1 MKLLDSINSPE
12 DIKHLNMDELNSLCS
27 ELREYIL
34 ENVSKTGGHLASNL
48 GVVELTVALHRV
60 FNTPHDKIIWD
71 VGHQTYAHKILTG
84 RKNKMSSLRQLNG
97 ISGFPKRNESIF
109 DVFDTGHS
117 STSVSAAMGMA
128 RARDLNNEDYE
139 IVAVIGD
146 GALTGGM
153 AFEAI
158 NDAGRSNTKLLI
170 ILNDNEMSISKN
182 VGGLSRYLSRIRTTK
197 GYLSTKRDVEK
208 ILNKIPVGKQIKSF
222 LKRAKDGIKQ
232 IVVPGMLFE
241 ELGLTYMGPIDG
253 HNIHK
258 IIESLERA
266 KNIEGPLLMH
276 VITKKGKGYK
286 FAEERPNEFHGVSAF
301 NIETGEALK
310 KSSQSYSDYFGMKM
324 CEIAEKNENVVAIT
338 AAMTDGTG
346 LRDFAKKFPNRI
358 YDAGIAEQHAVTMA
372 AGLAVSGVVP
382 VVALYSSFLQRAY
395 DQIIHDVA
403 LQNLHVVFAV
413 DRAGLVGNDGETH
426 QGVFDEGFLSLIPNM
441 TVLSPAD
448 YREFGNMMEFAVSYN
463 GPVAIRYPRGSM
475 SEYIKNSE
483 QSIVLGKGY
492 IVEEGKDITIAAAG
506 KMVKTAIETREILKT
521 KNIDAE
527 VLNLRF
533 IKPFDKELIINSVNK
548 TKSLVIIDEATV
560 FASYAVNIYNILP
573 KNLDVMVKTLPDE
586 FIKQGSIEELLKENK
601 LDADSIAAEIIKW
614 KADNYDIDISNNYT
628 CLKQGR

>member
-1 MKLLDSINSPE
+1 MKLLDSINLPE
-12 DIKHLNMDELNSLCS
+12 DIKHLNVDELNSLCR

-97 ISGFPKRNESIF
+97 ISGFPKRNESVF

-324 CEIAEKNENVVAIT
+324 CELAEKNENVVAIT

-346 LRDFAKKFPNRI
+346 LRDFAEKFPNRI

-372 AGLAVSGVVP
+372 AGLAASGVIP
-382 VVALYSSFLQRAY
+382 VVAIYSSFLQRAY

-426 QGVFDEGFLSLIPNM
+426 QGVFDEGFLNLIPNM

-448 YREFGNMMEFAVSYN
+448 YREFGNMMEFALSYN

-475 SEYIKNSE
+475 NEYIKNSE
-483 QSIVLGKGY
+483 QSIVFGKGY
-492 IVEEGKDITIAAAG
+492 IVEEGNDITIAAAG
-506 KMVKTAIETREILKT
+506 KMVKTAMETREILKS

-533 IKPFDKELIINSVNK
+533 IKPFDKELILKSVNK
-548 TKSLVIIDEATV
+548 TKSLVIIDEAAV

-573 KNLDVMVKTLPDE
+573 KNVDVLVKTLPDE

-614 KADNYDIDISNNYT
+614 KADNHDIDLSNNYT
-628 CLKQGR
+628 CLKQ

>member
-1 MKLLDSINSPE
+1 MKLLDSINLPE
-12 DIKHLNMDELNSLCS
+12 DIKHLNVDELNSLCR

-97 ISGFPKRNESIF
+97 ISGFPKRNESVF

-117 STSVSAAMGMA
+117 STSVSAAIGMA
-128 RARDLNNEDYE
+128 RARDLNKEDYE

-324 CEIAEKNENVVAIT
+324 CELAEKNENVVAIT

-346 LRDFAKKFPNRI
+346 LRDFAEKFPNRI

-372 AGLAVSGVVP
+372 AGLAASGVIP
-382 VVALYSSFLQRAY
+382 VVAIYSSFLQRAY

-426 QGVFDEGFLSLIPNM
+426 QGVFDEGFLNLIPNM

-448 YREFGNMMEFAVSYN
+448 YREFGNMMEFALSYN

-475 SEYIKNSE
+475 NEYIKNSE
-483 QSIVLGKGY
+483 QSIVFGKGY
-492 IVEEGKDITIAAAG
+492 IVEEGNDITIAAAG
-506 KMVKTAIETREILKT
+506 KMVKTAMETREILKS

-533 IKPFDKELIINSVNK
+533 IKPFDKELILKSVNK
-548 TKSLVIIDEATV
+548 TKSLVIIDEAAV

-573 KNLDVMVKTLPDE
+573 KNVDVLVKTLPDE

-614 KADNYDIDISNNYT
+614 KADNHDIDLSNNYT
-628 CLKQGR
+628 CLKQ

>member
-483 QSIVLGKGY
+483 QSIVLGRGY

-586 FIKQGSIEELLKENK
+586 FIKQGSIEELLKENQ